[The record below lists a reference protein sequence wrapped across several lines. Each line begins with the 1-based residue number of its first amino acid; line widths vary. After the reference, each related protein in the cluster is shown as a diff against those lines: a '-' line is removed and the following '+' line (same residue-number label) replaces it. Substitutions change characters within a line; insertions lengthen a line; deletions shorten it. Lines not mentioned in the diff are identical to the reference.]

1 MTVKVK
7 DMTVEELQKLIA
19 DTVNSVMEDLLED
32 ILGLSSENY
41 LKSIEE
47 ARVEYKE
54 GKTTKLEDLP

>member
-19 DTVNSVMEDLLED
+19 DTVNSVVEDLMED
-32 ILGLSSENY
+32 ILGLSSDNY

-47 ARVEYKE
+47 ARKNYKD
-54 GKTTKLEDLP
+54 GKITKLED